1 MATIKPYQD
10 KKRNTLYYCRVY
22 LGTDD
27 EGKQR
32 NKLKRGF
39 KTAREAN
46 IWASGEIVKV
56 EQRGIET
63 KRDKALA
70 INTFGELAEY
80 WLDLHRTRVKPITI
94 RNIKSALNNFSYKVF
109 KDVPLDQITPLMIQ
123 KALIDWSKTHKAFR
137 QPYQVLKRIL
147 QYGVSIDLIPANP
160 CDKVIAP
167 RLEREIDTNKHF
179 WNVAEVNA
187 FLEQARAYRDPVAYP
202 LFRLMLYTGL
212 RKGEALALRWCDIDF
227 NNLTLTINQNLS
239 ASEDGKLI
247 ISTPKTKKSCAT
259 LPIDKQTIEAL
270 KDWKIE
276 QSKRFTILGG
286 SALLDKKAL
295 IFRVVPTDT
304 PFSFSKLRDMLRT
317 LSHLANVPIIR
328 VHDLRHT
335 QATLLLESG
344 ANIKDVQERLRHQ
357 DISTTLQTYSH
368 VSEERKRDTIDNL
381 VSYIE
386 A

>member
-137 QPYQVLKRIL
+137 KPYQVLTRIL

-187 FLEQARAYRDPVAYP
+187 FLEHARAYRDPVAYP